1 MKSIFFCLMIL
12 FSVSTAFAQV
22 VIPDE
27 AEIDPTAELKIFSLD
42 KGVLIPRITSSQ
54 MSLIT
59 SPATGLWVYNTNLK
73 QFFLYDG
80 NKWIPMTQTITATT
94 APVATDV
101 GECYFNT
108 SDNKLHYWDGTA
120 WITVGTL

>member
-1 MKSIFFCLMIL
+1 MIL

-42 KGVLIPRITSSQ
+42 KRVLIPRITSSQ

-59 SPATGLWVYNTNLK
+59 SPATGLWVYNTSQK
-73 QFFLYDG
+73 QFFLYDA
-80 NKWIPMTQTITATT
+80 NKWIPMTQTLTAT
-94 APVATDV
+94 ADPVAMNV
-101 GECYFNT
+101 GEYYFNT
-108 SDNKLHYWDGTA
+108 SDNKLHYWNGTA
-120 WITVGTL
+120 WIIVGTL